1 MIGIFDSGLGGLTV
15 LKALR
20 QNFPQYAMLYFGDTA
35 RLPYGT
41 KDPRSI
47 RKWSSQNVQWL
58 RQQGAEI
65 VVVACH
71 TASTVAGQFLKER
84 FSFPIFEMT
93 TPLREIIRA
102 EEREKKNKRIG
113 LIGTP
118 ATIQSGFYQKHLS
131 KFSSKIFF
139 QACPLFVP
147 LVEENRIKKP
157 GTKEIVEAS
166 LAPLKKA
173 KIDTLVLACTHYPL
187 LKEVFQE
194 VLPKVKIIN
203 PAQQVAKDVKKFLST
218 RADLKKSLE
227 GGETKFFFSAKP
239 YHLHSISRSFLGKEI
254 KAQIVT
260 ING

>member
-20 QNFPQYAMLYFGDTA
+20 QVLPSYAMLYLGDTA

-41 KDPRSI
+41 KDPQSI
-47 RKWSSQNVQWL
+47 REWSAQNVQWL

-102 EEREKKNKRIG
+102 EERKKKNRRIG

-131 KFSSKIFF
+131 KLSSKIFF

-147 LVEENRIKKP
+147 LVEENWIKKP

-166 LAPLKKA
+166 LAPLKKV
-173 KIDTLVLACTHYPL
+173 KIETLVLACTHYPL
-187 LKEVFQE
+187 LKEVIQE
-194 VLPKVKIIN
+194 ALPKVKIIN
-203 PAQQVAKDVKKFLST
+203 PAQLLANDVKNFLA
-218 RADLKKSLE
+218 RQPALRKRLRK
-227 GGETKFFFSAKP
+227 GETQFFFSAPP
-239 YHLHSISRSFLGKEI
+239 YHLRSISRSFLGKEI
-254 KAQIVT
+254 KANIVS
-260 ING
+260 IND